1 MEDQRTF
8 KEKNLATAQRTMES
22 LLAEKRK
29 RERDLD
35 LLRISEPKLVKELN
49 GLKES
54 ISTMHRDMQVTY
66 GIISRKKFNSF
77 IVVTVICKILP
88 GFL

>member
-22 LLAEKRK
+22 LQAEKRK

-35 LLRISEPKLVKELN
+35 LLRISEPKLVKELS

-54 ISTMHRDMQVTY
+54 IARMVKDMQVSVCVCVRAMWVVFFWY
-66 GIISRKKFNSF
+66 GIFY
-77 IVVTVICKILP
+77 
-88 GFL
+88 FLLSLF

>member
-1 MEDQRTF
+1 MEDARTF

-22 LLAEKRK
+22 LQQEKRK

-54 ISTMHRDMQVTY
+54 ISRMHRDMQVRY
-66 GIISRKKFNSF
+66 AEIIT
-77 IVVTVICKILP
+77 IVIIRIMMIIIMIM
-88 GFL
+88 

>member
-1 MEDQRTF
+1 MFLGEMEDQRTF

-54 ISTMHRDMQVTY
+54 ISTMHRDMQVGY
-66 GIISRKKFNSF
+66 GIISRNYHFN
-77 IVVTVICKILP
+77 
-88 GFL
+88 

>member
-1 MEDQRTF
+1 MTGEMEDQRTF

-22 LLAEKRK
+22 LQAEKRK

-35 LLRISEPKLVKELN
+35 LLRISEPKLVKELS

-54 ISTMHRDMQVTY
+54 IARMVKDMQVCV
-66 GIISRKKFNSF
+66 GCICIS
-77 IVVTVICKILP
+77 C
-88 GFL
+88 